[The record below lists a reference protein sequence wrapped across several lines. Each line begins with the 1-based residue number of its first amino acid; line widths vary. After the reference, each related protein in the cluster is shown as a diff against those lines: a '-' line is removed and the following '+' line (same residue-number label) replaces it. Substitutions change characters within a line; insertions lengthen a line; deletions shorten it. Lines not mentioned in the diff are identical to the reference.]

1 MKLSSLVKGVR
12 VCAAMYGPSR
22 GSLPG
27 RWAAS
32 LLALPLLVAAPAQA
46 QRYVEKLNRSVVAI
60 RTDANTVFVSWRLL
74 GTDPAG
80 LAFNVYRG
88 TTKINA
94 APITGAT
101 NLTDATTAT
110 ATYTV
115 RPVLNGVE
123 QAASAGASAW
133 ANKFLRIPIQ
143 RPAGG
148 TTPDGVA
155 YTYSA
160 NDASVGDVDGDG
172 EYEIILKWDPSNAK
186 DNSQAGYTGNVYLDA
201 YKLDG
206 TRLWRI
212 DLGRNIRAGAHYT
225 QFMVYDLDSDG
236 KAEVAC
242 RTADATIDGAGTVIG
257 NANADYRNTAGYVL
271 SGPEFLTIF
280 NGQTGAAMAT
290 TNYLPARGAVSSWGD
305 NYGNRV
311 DRFLATVAYLDG
323 VRPSLVMGRGY
334 YTRLVRVAWDWRN
347 GQLTQRWNFDSNN
360 AGNGSYA
367 GMGNHQL
374 TVGDVDGDG
383 KDEVV
388 NGASAIASN
397 GTGFYNNGLGHG
409 DALHMSDMNPN
420 RPGQEVWQ
428 SHEEPAKY
436 GQYGLEMRDARTGQ
450 PIWGVP
456 GGGADV
462 GRALA
467 ADIDPA
473 YPGYECWGSVGGLYT
488 STGVQIGTTKP
499 TTNFAVWWD
508 GDLSREL
515 LDAAYNATSDA
526 STVRLEKWVPPT
538 GTATNGSLQR
548 LLTPSTVADGDAQT
562 NNTTK
567 ANPCVTAD
575 ILGDWRE
582 EILLRARDNESLLL
596 YSTTALTAVRQYT
609 LMHDTQYRVA
619 VAHENSAYNQ
629 PPHPS
634 FFLGNGMAPAPTPDI
649 MLAATAT
656 LWNGSQSTDWFMAAN
671 WSGGVPT
678 STLDALVPAG
688 LSRYP
693 VLPAGSAAEAKSLT
707 LANGATLTQAGG
719 TLTLAET
726 LANSGNLTA
735 TGGTLVLNGTSAQTV
750 GGSGNTQLWNLTVTN
765 PAGAQQAGG
774 LGVHGVLALAG
785 GDLSTGGNPLTLLS
799 DASGTAL
806 VDNSGGVVNGTTT
819 VQRYINPSLNSGLGY
834 RHYAAPV
841 SNYVINNLFTSSF
854 APVLTSAYNTS
865 AAPTAVL
872 PFPNVFGY
880 DESRVLTSPATGMSA
895 FDKGWVVPAGNA
907 AMEPARGY
915 SVNIPAAQTVD
926 FAGALNNGTISQ
938 TLTTAGGPNGG
949 WHLRGNPYPSP
960 LDWSKVTIPAG
971 LSGALYVF
979 SSTSTY
985 GGVYRTYQNGV
996 GSSPIIP
1003 VAQGF
1008 FVRST
1013 GTPTLTLTNAARV
1026 TTADATAFQRPT
1038 AETRPLVQLTLRSSA
1053 APAQPAEAYVYFENG
1068 ATSGVD
1074 ARYDAEKLLDN
1085 SGGAPSFYTM
1095 AAGTELSINAL
1106 PLLATATVVPLHVVA
1121 PAAGT
1126 YTFEAPQL
1134 LNLST
1139 TAVYLIDAATSQQ
1152 INLQQQPTYSFSV
1165 SGAANLA
1172 GRFSLAF
1179 RPTSV
1184 LAVVPGLVAT
1194 SVGVYPNP
1202 ATSTFTVAVPAV
1214 AGASQ
1219 VQATLLNSLGQEVA
1233 RQAASLPAAG
1243 AHLIFE
1249 RGRLAPGVYLLRVR
1263 AGTEHIVK
1271 RVVLE

>member
-1 MKLSSLVKGVR
+1 MKLSSLVKGVCVR
-12 VCAAMYGPSR
+12 TAIYGR
-22 GSLPG
+22 ILGY
-27 RWAAS
+27 AS
-32 LLALPLLVAAPAQA
+32 GLLALPLLLAVPVHA
-46 QRYVEKLNRSVVAI
+46 QRYVEKLNRSVVAV

-88 TTKINA
+88 ATKVNA
-94 APITGAT
+94 APLTGAT
-101 NLTDATTAT
+101 NLTDATTST

-123 QAASAGASAW
+123 QAASAAASTW
-133 ANKFLRIPIQ
+133 TDKFLRIPIQ
-143 RPAGG
+143 QPAGG

-186 DNSQAGYTGNVYLDA
+186 DNSQSGYTGNVYLDA
-201 YKLDG
+201 YELDG

-242 RTADATIDGAGTVIG
+242 RTADATIDGVGTVIG
-257 NANADYRNTAGYVL
+257 SASADYRNSAGYVL

-311 DRFLATVAYLDG
+311 DRFISTVAYLDG

-374 TVGDVDGDG
+374 TVGDVNGDG
-383 KDEVV
+383 KDEVI
-388 NGASAIASN
+388 NGASAIASD
-397 GTGFYNNGLGHG
+397 GTGYYSNGLGHG
-409 DALHMSDMNPN
+409 DALHMSDMDPT

-428 SHEEPAKY
+428 CHEEPARY

-515 LDAAYNATSDA
+515 LDAGYNATTNVA
-526 STVRLEKWVPPT
+526 TVRLEKWVPPA
-538 GTATNGSLQR
+538 GGAANGSLQR

-582 EILLRARDNESLLL
+582 EILLRARDNQSLLL

-649 MLAATAT
+649 RVAATAT
-656 LWNGSQSTDWFMAAN
+656 LWNGSQSTDWNTAAN
-671 WSGGVPT
+671 WSGGAPT
-678 STLDALVPAG
+678 STLDAVVPAG
-688 LSRYP
+688 LMRYP
-693 VLPAGSAAEAKSLT
+693 VLPAGSTAEAQNLT
-707 LANGATLTQAGG
+707 LASGATLTQAGG
-719 TLTLAET
+719 TLTLTET
-726 LANSGNLTA
+726 LANSGTLTA
-735 TGGTLVLNGTSAQTV
+735 TGGTVVLSGTAAQAI
-750 GGSGNTQLWNLTVTN
+750 GGSGSTQLWNLTVSN
-765 PAGAQQAGG
+765 PAGAQQAGS
-774 LGVHGVLALAG
+774 LGIHGVLALAG
-785 GDLSTGGNPLTLLS
+785 GSLSTGSNPLTLLS

-806 VDNSGGVVNGTTT
+806 VDNTGGTVNGTAT
-819 VQRYINPSLNSGLGY
+819 VQRYIDPSLNPGVGY

-841 SNYVINNLFTSSF
+841 SNTTVADLATAGF
-854 APVLTSAYNTS
+854 APVLTPAYNTS
-865 AAPTAVL
+865 ATPLAVT

-880 DESRVLTSPATGMSA
+880 DESRALTSPATTMSA
-895 FDKGWVVPAGNA
+895 FDKGWVVPAGSA
-907 AMEPARGY
+907 AMEPGRGY
-915 SVNIPAAQTVD
+915 SVNIDAAQTVD
-926 FAGALNNGTISQ
+926 FVGTLNNGPINQ
-938 TLTTAGGPNGG
+938 TLSTSGPDGG

-960 LDWSKVTIPAG
+960 LDWSKVAIPAG

-985 GGVYRTYQNGV
+985 GGAYRTYQNGV
-996 GSSPIIP
+996 GSSPIVP

-1013 GTPTLTLTNAARV
+1013 GAPTLTLTNAARV
-1026 TTADATAFQRPT
+1026 TTTTATAFQRPA

-1053 APAQPAEAYVYFENG
+1053 APAQVAEAYVYFEQG
-1068 ATSGVD
+1068 ATAGVD
-1074 ARYDAEKLLDN
+1074 ARYDAEKLLNN
-1085 SGGAPSFYTM
+1085 SDGTPSLYTV
-1095 AAGTELSINAL
+1095 AAGTELSINGL
-1106 PLLATATVVPLHVVA
+1106 PLLSAATVVPLHMVA

-1126 YTFEAPQL
+1126 YTFEVPQV
-1134 LNLST
+1134 LNMAT
-1139 TAVYLIDAATSQQ
+1139 TAVYLVDAATGQRV
-1152 INLQQQPTYSFSV
+1152 NLQQQPTYSFGL
-1165 SGAANLA
+1165 SGAASLA

-1179 RPTSV
+1179 APSGV
-1184 LAVVPGLVAT
+1184 LAAAPSLLAA

-1214 AGASQ
+1214 AGAGQ

-1233 RQAASLPAAG
+1233 RQTTGLPAAG
-1243 AHLIFE
+1243 AHFTFS
-1249 RGRLAPGVYLLRVR
+1249 RGKLAPGVYLLRVQ
-1263 AGTEHIVK
+1263 AGSERVVK
-1271 RVVLE
+1271 RIVLD